1 VNEDNKK
8 QIIALTVLGVLLG
21 GVVVKNM
28 MGATSTP
35 TASASTQ
42 TANAAAGGAAGNA
55 GGSVF
60 DEIDIDIQE
69 LVQNIKE
76 VNFSYDDEHLARNPS
91 APLVGSYAIYAKKA
105 ELDNGEGP
113 STDNLLYEANRK
125 KVTGIIWDSTNPMA
139 VIDDQV
145 VHVGYRFE
153 EPISVKA
160 ILQDHVVLSL
170 ANDGLDIIRELKEQ

>member
-1 VNEDNKK
+1 MNEDNKK
-8 QIIALTVLGVLLG
+8 QIIALAVLGVLLG
-21 GVVVKNM
+21 GVVVKNL

-35 TASASTQ
+35 TVSATTR
-42 TANAAAGGAAGNA
+42 TADATAGGAATST

-76 VNFSYDDEHLARNPS
+76 VNFRYDDEHLARNPS
-91 APLVGSYAIYAKKA
+91 APLVGAYAIYAKRA
-105 ELDNGEGP
+105 ELENGETP

-125 KVTGIIWDSTNPMA
+125 KVTGIIWDAKNPIA

-145 VHVGYRFE
+145 VRVGYRFE

-170 ANDGLDIIRELKEQ
+170 ANEGLDIIRELKEQ